1 LSLRR
6 DGSEDFWCGER
17 VERSSEFPAEGP
29 QIFQRRES
37 KQYDCNK
44 EVGEARGSRQFRDL
58 KAKRNPKG
66 GVTTI
71 PTVNLKL
78 NTGLN
83 LTGGSTGGSK
93 GPTLGS
99 ITITKGTDAAST
111 NLLQGP

>member
-1 LSLRR
+1 
-6 DGSEDFWCGER
+6 
-17 VERSSEFPAEGP
+17 
-29 QIFQRRES
+29 
-37 KQYDCNK
+37 
-44 EVGEARGSRQFRDL
+44 
-58 KAKRNPKG
+58 
-66 GVTTI
+66 VTTI